1 MSREL
6 DRAALA
12 ALLLDPNPPAIAPVG
27 TDRAEMA
34 DAKASARCVLQ
45 SLMEPTPA
53 MIAAANRTGNNNAAD
68 KWRAILEYILN
79 GG

>member
-1 MSREL
+1 MSREF

-12 ALLLDPNPPAIAPVG
+12 ALLLDPNPPAIAPIG
-27 TDRAEMA
+27 TDRAEMS
-34 DAKASARCVLQ
+34 DAKASARCVLL

-68 KWRAILEYILN
+68 KWRAIIGYILD